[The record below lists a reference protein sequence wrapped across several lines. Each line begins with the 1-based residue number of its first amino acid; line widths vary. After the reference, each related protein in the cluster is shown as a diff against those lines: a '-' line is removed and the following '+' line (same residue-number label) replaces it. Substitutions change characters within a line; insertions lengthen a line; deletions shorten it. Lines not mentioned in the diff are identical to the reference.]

1 MPFAPCDFSRLFLD
15 EDAAR
20 AWFEHARWPDGPTCY
35 HCGTIGDAAYMP
47 KTKFWHGKACKKKFS
62 VTAGT
67 PMHRTH
73 LSLLTWAQAIYLIVA
88 SNKGTSVRRLG
99 ELLDVSYETAWHLG
113 HRVRAMIVEG
123 NPLLSN
129 L

>member
-1 MPFAPCDFSRLFLD
+1 MNETALTLRAFNALFPD

-20 AWFEHARWPDGPTCY
+20 AWFERARWPDGPTCY

-47 KTKFWHGKACKKKFS
+47 KTKFWHCKACKGQFS

-73 LSLLTWAQAIYLIVA
+73 LPLLTWA
-88 SNKGTSVRRLG
+88 
-99 ELLDVSYETAWHLG
+99 
-113 HRVRAMIVEG
+113 
-123 NPLLSN
+123 
-129 L
+129 